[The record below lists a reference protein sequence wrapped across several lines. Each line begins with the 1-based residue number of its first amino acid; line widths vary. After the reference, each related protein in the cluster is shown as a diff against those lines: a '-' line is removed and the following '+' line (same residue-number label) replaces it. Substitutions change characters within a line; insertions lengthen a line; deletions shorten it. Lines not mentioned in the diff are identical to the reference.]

1 VQRRKRLQVLW
12 LVRRGRTATA
22 AATEVGVGQRTVLR
36 WLDWYRAGGLEAV
49 LRRVPGPGACGASRR
64 GKRPQP
70 DDLTE
75 QQRKQRAYQQAYYQ
89 RRKAARGQQP
99 AAEEEATPTP

>member
-1 VQRRKRLQVLW
+1 VRHAVKRGLIAVVQVHPRLNAIRRRDIERYEREHL
-12 LVRRGRTATA
+12 GR
-22 AATEVGVGQRTVLR
+22 Q
-36 WLDWYRAGGLEAV
+36 
-49 LRRVPGPGACGASRR
+49 

-89 RRKAARGQQP
+89 RRKAARTQQP
-99 AAEEEATPTP
+99 APSSEPAE